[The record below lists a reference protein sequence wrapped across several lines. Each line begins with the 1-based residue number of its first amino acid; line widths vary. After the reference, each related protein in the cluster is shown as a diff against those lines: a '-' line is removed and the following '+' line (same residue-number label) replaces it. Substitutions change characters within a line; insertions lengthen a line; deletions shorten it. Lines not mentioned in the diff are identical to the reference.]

1 MTIEQEKRVVERMIS
16 LYCRKYEKNQT
27 LCNACKALLDYAHL
41 RLSRCKYGDA
51 KPTCRLCPIH
61 CYRPD
66 MRKQMQQVMRYA
78 GPRMLIYYPKDALM
92 HLWNELMNGGKRCS
106 S

>member
-1 MTIEQEKRVVERMIS
+1 MKIAQEKRVVERMIR
-16 LYCRKYEKNQT
+16 LYCRKYEGNAQ
-27 LCNACKALLDYAHL
+27 LCDECKALLEYAHQ
-41 RLSRCKYGDA
+41 RLSLCKFGDG

-78 GPRMLIYYPKDALM
+78 GPRMLLYHPKDALI
-92 HLWNELMNGGKRCS
+92 HLWSEMKNKLSNKS
-106 S
+106 

>member
-1 MTIEQEKRVVERMIS
+1 MKIAQEKRVVERMIR
-16 LYCRKYEKNQT
+16 LYCRKYEGNAQ
-27 LCNACKALLDYAHL
+27 LCDECKALLEYAHQ
-41 RLSRCKYGDA
+41 RLSRCKFGDA

-78 GPRMLIYYPKDALM
+78 GPRMLLYHPKDALI
-92 HLWNELMNGGKRCS
+92 HLWSEMKNKLINKS
-106 S
+106 

>member
-1 MTIEQEKRVVERMIS
+1 MKIAQEKRVVERMIR
-16 LYCRKYEKNQT
+16 LYCLKYEGNAQ
-27 LCNACKALLDYAHL
+27 LCDECKALLEYAHQ
-41 RLSRCKYGDA
+41 RLSRCKFGDV

-78 GPRMLIYYPKDALM
+78 GPRMLLYHPKDALIHIWSEM
-92 HLWNELMNGGKRCS
+92 KNKLSNKS
-106 S
+106 

>member
-1 MTIEQEKRVVERMIS
+1 MKIAQEKRVVERMIR
-16 LYCRKYEKNQT
+16 LYCRKYEGNAQ
-27 LCNACKALLDYAHL
+27 LCAECKALLEYAHQ
-41 RLSRCKYGDA
+41 RLSRCKFGDG

-78 GPRMLIYYPKDALM
+78 GPRMLLYHPKDALI
-92 HLWNELMNGGKRCS
+92 HLWSEMKNKLSNKS
-106 S
+106 